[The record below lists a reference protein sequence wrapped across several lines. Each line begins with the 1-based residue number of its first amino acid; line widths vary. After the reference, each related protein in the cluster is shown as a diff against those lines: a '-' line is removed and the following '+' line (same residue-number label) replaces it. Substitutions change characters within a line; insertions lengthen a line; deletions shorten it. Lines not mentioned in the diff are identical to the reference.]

1 MPLAAA
7 QTPTLLID
15 LVVVL
20 GAAAVVTLGL
30 RRMRLATIP
39 GYLIAGAL
47 VGPFALDLV
56 RDQQNIAAIS
66 QIAIILLMFG
76 IGLHMD
82 LDVLRG
88 GMFRSLWVGVVSTL
102 GTVLLAT
109 PLAMVMGVSA
119 PPAVAIAAALAMSS
133 TAAVLRLLQQ
143 RRELEQTPGRIALG
157 VLIAQDLLVVVVLGL
172 IPVLSVWAGMSES
185 ADTSRS
191 VLRMAQRVTLT
202 VGGIGMLV
210 LVGRWVL
217 PKVMEVASRGASAEL
232 LLVFGGAAALGSAAA
247 TSALG
252 MSAELGAFLA
262 GFLLASTDFR
272 SEIQGQL
279 APLRD
284 LFMAVFFVA
293 VGLGADLG
301 QLAPIWWVVVLA
313 AVLTAV
319 VKAVSIGVSAW
330 AFGAPPPSAVRVG
343 VTLAQAGEFTLVVV
357 HEATGAGLFGAR
369 EQSVVVGVVVLTLM
383 FTPLMVGQSRVL
395 AHRATRLPPPPW
407 IGRMHRRHEV
417 EAGEP
422 GGAIVAGFGPVG
434 RAVAQ
439 RLDLSGVP
447 FVVVDLNAE
456 TVKRQ
461 RELGHRAIYG
471 DITNPEV
478 LDAAGV
484 RHASGVVITIPDDE
498 AMLRACRAVR
508 LAAPEAFIAARAN
521 VLSSAILARGMGV
534 DHVTVEEIATA
545 ESMAHEIIARLAPP
559 EEG

>member
-20 GAAAVVTLGL
+20 GAAAAVTLGL

-56 RDQQNIAAIS
+56 RDEQNIAAIS
-66 QIAIILLMFG
+66 QIAIVLLMFG

-88 GMFRSLWVGVVSTL
+88 GMLRSLWVGVVSTL
-102 GTVLLAT
+102 GTVVLAT
-109 PLAMVMGVSA
+109 PLAMLMGVSA
-119 PPAVAIAAALAMSS
+119 PAAVAIAAALAMSS

-172 IPVLSVWAGMSES
+172 IPVLGVWAGMSES
-185 ADTSRS
+185 PDTSRS
-191 VLRMAQRVTLT
+191 VLRIAERVSLT
-202 VGGIGMLV
+202 IGGIGLLV
-210 LVGRWVL
+210 VAGRWAL
-217 PKVMEVASRGASAEL
+217 PKIMETASRGASAEL
-232 LLVFGGAAALGSAAA
+232 LLVLGGAAALGSAAA

-279 APLRD
+279 APVRD

-301 QLAPIWWVVVLA
+301 ELAPIWWVVVLA
-313 AVLTAV
+313 ALLTAV
-319 VKAVSIGVSAW
+319 IKAVSIGVSAW
-330 AFGAPPPSAVRVG
+330 GFGAPPPSAVRVG

-357 HEATGAGLFGAR
+357 HEASGTGLLSVR
-369 EQSVVVGVVVLTLM
+369 EQSVMVGVVVLTLM
-383 FTPLMVGQSRVL
+383 FTPLMVGESRVL
-395 AHRATRLPPPPW
+395 ARRASRIPSPPW
-407 IGRMHRRHEV
+407 IRRMHRRHDAAP
-417 EAGEP
+417 AGP
-422 GGAIVAGFGPVG
+422 GGVIVAGFGPVG

-439 RLDLSGVP
+439 RLDLAGIA
-447 FVVVDLNAE
+447 FVLVDLNAE
-456 TVKRQ
+456 TVRRQ
-461 RELGHRAIYG
+461 RELGRRAVYG

-484 RHASGVVITIPDDE
+484 RHALAVVITIPDDE

-508 LAAPEAFIAARAN
+508 QAAPDAFIAARAN
-521 VLSSAILARGMGV
+521 VLSSAILARGLGV
-534 DHVTVEEIATA
+534 DHLTVEEIATA

-559 EEG
+559 EPA